1 MLVSPTPVEGREAGG
16 RAGLEP
22 RMMLGGTLEGQVDS
36 DYTLGS
42 PDEGADAS

>member
-1 MLVSPTPVEGREAGG
+1 MLVSLPWWRGVQAAG
-16 RAGLEP
+16 AGWEP
-22 RMMLGGTLEGQVDS
+22 RMTLGGELEGQVDL

>member
-1 MLVSPTPVEGREAGG
+1 MLVSPTRVAGAGG
-16 RAGLEP
+16 RAGWEP
-22 RMMLGGTLEGQVDS
+22 RMTLGGELEGQVDS